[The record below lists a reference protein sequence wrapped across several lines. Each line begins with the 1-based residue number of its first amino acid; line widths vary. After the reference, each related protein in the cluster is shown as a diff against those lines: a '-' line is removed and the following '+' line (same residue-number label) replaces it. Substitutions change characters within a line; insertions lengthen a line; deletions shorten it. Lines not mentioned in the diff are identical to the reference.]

1 MWSVILPVL
10 FTSRNVLD
18 QVSLEAVHSIIAAV
32 VARGVEDITSE
43 VYRFVVEVPF
53 LLHWGGGTLRGRVF
67 CVASETLMSQAREV
81 ALSMVHGCLLEDVLS
96 SELEEVVRDVVSAA
110 KKERKLH
117 LEGLRKR
124 VTVEAQRRYWRQWV
138 RFLELRRHVLKEEES
153 FPVCGSVFSLEDQVV
168 ALGTHMD
175 THTAPH
181 V

>member
-1 MWSVILPVL
+1 MWSVILPVV

-18 QVSLEAVHSIIAAV
+18 QVSLEAVHSLIAAV

-53 LLHWGGGTLRGRVF
+53 LLHGGVLRGCVL

-96 SELEEVVRDVVSAA
+96 SELEVVVRDVVSAA